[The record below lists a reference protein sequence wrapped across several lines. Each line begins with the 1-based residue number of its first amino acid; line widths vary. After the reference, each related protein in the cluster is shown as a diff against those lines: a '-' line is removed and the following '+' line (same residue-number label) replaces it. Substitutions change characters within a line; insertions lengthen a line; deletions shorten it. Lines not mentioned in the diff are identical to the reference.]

1 MAAGTRSSWAHGIGR
16 GRFGRVMTDDETES
30 VLSDSHEGSE
40 LELPVIQLCGLVEEL
55 RYRRPRL
62 GAAPLPPGPSS
73 PGGLGLGDQHGED
86 PSPH

>member
-16 GRFGRVMTDDETES
+16 DHFGRVMTDDEIES

-40 LELPVIQLCGLVEEL
+40 QELPVIQLCGLVEEL
-55 RYRRPRL
+55 RYRGQRL

-73 PGGLGLGDQHGED
+73 RGGLRPGD
-86 PSPH
+86 